1 MTLFSE
7 RYGYTNPSNV
17 IIRKEITVGI
27 QNAICNCYDELEE
40 RLGSYYFNLQ
50 EYIWTSHFNL
60 RKDKFQENISIQTS
74 MCLLIHLKTLI
85 LSGLISLI

>member
-60 RKDKFQENISIQTS
+60 SFLDFKFSVRTHGPAVKS
-74 MCLLIHLKTLI
+74 D
-85 LSGLISLI
+85 GAG